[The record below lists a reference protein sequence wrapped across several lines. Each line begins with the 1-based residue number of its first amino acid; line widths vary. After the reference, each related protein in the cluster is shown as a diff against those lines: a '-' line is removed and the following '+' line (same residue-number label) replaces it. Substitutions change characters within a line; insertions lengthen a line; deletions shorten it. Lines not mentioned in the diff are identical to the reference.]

1 MLQLLSASAQGGRT
15 VVCSG
20 SPVRLGDVLNW
31 LDNGPSS
38 APDGRA
44 SLGLRLCEGRHG
56 MSVLLT
62 RVPSI
67 VRGPWM
73 TCAEWGLSRLW
84 LQVHQ
89 TLSSL
94 GSDHPSFFFPRTP
107 FVSSES
113 SPYTLLNRGRQA
125 LYHGSTQ
132 VNPEAEISTSRER
145 LVQVTRRPLSPLII

>member
-1 MLQLLSASAQGGRT
+1 MKWRAKPSHIAIMHESMQSEGNGNPLQY
-15 VVCSG
+15 C
-20 SPVRLGDVLNW
+20 LGNPMD
-31 LDNGPSS
+31 
-38 APDGRA
+38 RA

-56 MSVLLT
+56 MSVLFT